1 MALFNSLFFIFRLL
15 FLITSNIGSWEL
27 LRKKTKVDIFF
38 IPSLTVALQTCIL
51 FFAGILNLLL
61 ETTIF
66 LSGFGLIYLICC
78 IYKEKNFRFIKNYF
92 NAGYLFLA
100 AVIVLS
106 AFALRGTLFTHY
118 DDFSHW
124 GMVVRRML
132 IDNRFPNFQNIL
144 IFKEYPLGSS
154 IYIYYFSRILSSAE
168 SVQMTAQAYVM
179 AACLLPLFSFC
190 RKNSLPALLC
200 LLSFTNLFFTFN
212 IALSSLLVDTLL
224 PIVSA
229 CSLLYLHKYCY
240 SSSDSPEF
248 FLAGAYLIQ
257 VAQIKNSG
265 VLFVLIAAA
274 WSVYRAIREHSYKN
288 RVILMLMPLVSFYL
302 WHTHCKYVL
311 GGASASKHAMHP
323 KYYKNIIS
331 CKSAE
336 DFLTI
341 PANVFSYILS
351 YRDMWISIGF
361 ILVLGALICLF
372 GRDYMPL
379 WIKLGLFCGAVFM
392 VYQFGLIL
400 MYLFSMPNYEASIL
414 AGIERYEKTCVIFIT
429 YMMLPVGMKILDS
442 LASKKA
448 SSYALSA
455 CMITIPFVFSFLSAG
470 RISSAWN
477 NYIGLSSEEWI
488 KERNWFEKQIVSYD
502 IPDESTYCVLIP
514 HGDAGFTYYMSVFR
528 FNSDNV
534 KVKVINNSEELDNT
548 DSQYIIVYDSQNEII
563 RDWISL
569 NYPDQTE
576 KNVIIQN

>member
-212 IALSSLLVDTLL
+212 IALLLTQVLL
-224 PIVSA
+224 
-229 CSLLYLHKYCY
+229 
-240 SSSDSPEF
+240 
-248 FLAGAYLIQ
+248 Q
-257 VAQIKNSG
+257 
-265 VLFVLIAAA
+265 
-274 WSVYRAIREHSYKN
+274 
-288 RVILMLMPLVSFYL
+288 
-302 WHTHCKYVL
+302 
-311 GGASASKHAMHP
+311 
-323 KYYKNIIS
+323 
-331 CKSAE
+331 
-336 DFLTI
+336 
-341 PANVFSYILS
+341 
-351 YRDMWISIGF
+351 F
-361 ILVLGALICLF
+361 I
-372 GRDYMPL
+372 
-379 WIKLGLFCGAVFM
+379 
-392 VYQFGLIL
+392 
-400 MYLFSMPNYEASIL
+400 
-414 AGIERYEKTCVIFIT
+414 
-429 YMMLPVGMKILDS
+429 
-442 LASKKA
+442 
-448 SSYALSA
+448 
-455 CMITIPFVFSFLSAG
+455 
-470 RISSAWN
+470 
-477 NYIGLSSEEWI
+477 
-488 KERNWFEKQIVSYD
+488 
-502 IPDESTYCVLIP
+502 
-514 HGDAGFTYYMSVFR
+514 
-528 FNSDNV
+528 
-534 KVKVINNSEELDNT
+534 
-548 DSQYIIVYDSQNEII
+548 
-563 RDWISL
+563 
-569 NYPDQTE
+569 
-576 KNVIIQN
+576 